1 MFHKHSLMY
10 LLKLC
15 YCFVKVCAVRT
26 ENQIQWYKVI
36 YPLLLSSLLTMYMV
50 VLV

>member
-1 MFHKHSLMY
+1 MFHKHSLIY

-15 YCFVKVCAVRT
+15 YFFVKVYAVRT
-26 ENQIQWYKVI
+26 ENQIKWYKVI
-36 YPLLLSSLLTMYMV
+36 YPLLLSALLTMYMV